1 MKETIIEYDG
11 LQDWDGLDDR
21 TKRIAALEE
30 PGTYQRDYLVIS
42 DLNGHGWYVGMYKV
56 LPILTNSGKVILKT
70 SCTHSCTFKDGK
82 TYGDITENWL
92 LYNLSSHVPCFNWI
106 YSLRNSGSL
115 PRYAVYEILSKR
127 VTSEESLFKLIAK
140 RSYKDCHWKVAR
152 WCWKHRVS
160 MLQLKL
166 ACNNYEAVL
175 QMPDIDDRFQ
185 QLLKEAII
193 AGTKIDCLWSS
204 KRIDSE
210 LEKFHRDRI
219 KEKLLSLPDEHVY
232 GEPLTIN
239 GFRLID
245 SKRAAFETSELFSN
259 CVYRSYWTK
268 IEDRKYLVFANFE
281 QMICIGYQ
289 IMEDGDVL
297 LDQCR
302 GKHNAN
308 VEDVQSV
315 DQMLRPIAQQ
325 LASGDEGAIC
335 LLQEL
340 YK

>member
-1 MKETIIEYDG
+1 M
-11 LQDWDGLDDR
+11 
-21 TKRIAALEE
+21 
-30 PGTYQRDYLVIS
+30 
-42 DLNGHGWYVGMYKV
+42 
-56 LPILTNSGKVILKT
+56 
-70 SCTHSCTFKDGK
+70 SCTLKNGK
-82 TYGDITENWL
+82 IYGNASERWL
-92 LYNLSSHVPCFNWI
+92 LSKISANIPGFDWT
-106 YSLRNSGSL
+106 RQL
-115 PRYAVYEILSKR
+115 PFERLPKYARHAILSRK

-175 QMPDIDDRFQ
+175 QMPDIDDRFD

-219 KEKLLSLPDEHVY
+219 KEKLLALSDKHIY

-245 SKRAAFETSELFSN
+245 SARAAFETSELFRN

-268 IEDRKYLVFANFE
+268 IKARKYLVFANFE

-289 IMEDGDVL
+289 ILEDGDVWF
-297 LDQCR
+297 DQCR
-302 GKHNAN
+302 GKYNAPVN
-308 VEDVQSV
+308 DEQNI

-325 LASGDEGAIC
+325 LASVDEGTIC
-335 LLQEL
+335 LLQQL
-340 YK
+340 YKDN